1 MVLGMSYINF
11 MFVLFSLK
19 TCQHS
24 GSEPS
29 ALELKISI
37 MNNKILINN
46 FNLEKCIIFKIIGKG
61 KFNVIIVL
69 ISSSFSNRT

>member
-1 MVLGMSYINF
+1 MSYINF

-46 FNLEKCIIFKIIGKG
+46 FNLEKCIIFKIIGKHCSYKKKG
-61 KFNVIIVL
+61 NLMLSLFW
-69 ISSSFSNRT
+69 